1 MGRVKA
7 GEKITMLLPK
17 AKVGANGVRVWTWLG
32 VAEVLT
38 SFLAGLG
45 GRMGCWG
52 VVCKGAEFCL
62 VSSYKEV
69 ACFTTART
77 RKPGGPV

>member
-1 MGRVKA
+1 MNVRLPPSSAFSYSTKSMGRVKA

-17 AKVGANGVRVWTWLG
+17 AKNGADGIVGWAWVV

-45 GRMGCWG
+45 GRIGCWG
-52 VVCKGAEFCL
+52 VVC
-62 VSSYKEV
+62 
-69 ACFTTART
+69 
-77 RKPGGPV
+77 

>member
-1 MGRVKA
+1 MNVRLPPSSALSSSTKSMGRVKA

-17 AKVGANGVRVWTWLG
+17 AKVGADGVGVGTWLG

-45 GRMGCWG
+45 GRMGC
-52 VVCKGAEFCL
+52 
-62 VSSYKEV
+62 
-69 ACFTTART
+69 
-77 RKPGGPV
+77 

>member
-7 GEKITMLLPK
+7 GEKITMLLTK
-17 AKVGANGVRVWTWLG
+17 AKVGADGVGVGTWLG

-45 GRMGCWG
+45 GRMGC
-52 VVCKGAEFCL
+52 
-62 VSSYKEV
+62 
-69 ACFTTART
+69 
-77 RKPGGPV
+77 

>member
-1 MGRVKA
+1 MKVRLPPSSALSTSTKSIGRVKA

-17 AKVGANGVRVWTWLG
+17 AKAGADGVGVWTWVG

-45 GRMGCWG
+45 GRMGGCG
-52 VVCKGAEFCL
+52 VVC
-62 VSSYKEV
+62 
-69 ACFTTART
+69 
-77 RKPGGPV
+77 